1 MEILNYIG
9 AHWVEWLF
17 TICLAVL
24 TFAWRAVS
32 ARLKKEQAKNEAIA
46 EGVKCL
52 LRDTIVT
59 SYNKYAPKGYC
70 PIYAKENIEDAFL
83 AYEKLGGNHTAKSLY
98 EKLIKLPA
106 EKKEESESN
115 DD

>member
-1 MEILNYIG
+1 MQILAYIG
-9 AHWVEWLF
+9 DNWVKWLF
-17 TICLAVL
+17 AACIAALSLAWKTL
-24 TFAWRAVS
+24 S
-32 ARLKKEQAKNEAIA
+32 ARLKDEQTKNEAIA

-70 PIYAKENIEDAFL
+70 PIYAKENIEDAFK

-98 EKLIKLPA
+98 EKLIILPA
-106 EKKEESESN
+106 EKPEEEN
-115 DD
+115 HHE